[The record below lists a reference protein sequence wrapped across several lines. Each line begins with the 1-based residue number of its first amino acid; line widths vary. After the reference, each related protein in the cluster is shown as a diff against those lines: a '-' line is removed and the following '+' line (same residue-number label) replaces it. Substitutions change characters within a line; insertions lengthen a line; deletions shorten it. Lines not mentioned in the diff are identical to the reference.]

1 MLAAQRL
8 LFKDKRGA
16 HHLVESK
23 ALYKE
28 SGVELG

>member
-1 MLAAQRL
+1 MLAAQKIVY
-8 LFKDKRGA
+8 KDKRGA